1 MPAKEILQEA
11 KKLHKVSESLDLLAD
26 QHAPVAEALMIL
38 AGTVRNSAS
47 LLEILMQIR
56 LGPGRELDV
65 PLN

>member
-11 KKLHKVSESLDLLAD
+11 RKLHKVSESLDSLAE

-38 AGTVRNSAS
+38 AGTVRNSAN
-47 LLEILMQIR
+47 LLEILVQIR
-56 LGPGRELDV
+56 LGPDPALEA

>member
-47 LLEILMQIR
+47 LLEILVQIR

>member
-47 LLEILMQIR
+47 LLEILVQIR
-56 LGPGRELDV
+56 LGPGRELDL

>member
-47 LLEILMQIR
+47 LLEILVQIR
-56 LGPGRELDV
+56 LGPGRQLDV